1 MERVIS
7 QAEQLSVIIKTMRKD
22 QGLGQAD
29 AASLLALTQGR
40 YSQLESDIGKLTLER
55 ALVLL
60 RQLGLEMVVRERPTS
75 TRQAASAEASSSRIG
90 DAIKA
95 MPRMGSTLIQK
106 KGATPAADK
115 KAKAPAKSASKQKA
129 LPPSAGQRKHT
140 KGAW

>member
-7 QAEQLSVIIKTMRKD
+7 QAEQLSAIIKTMRKD
-22 QGLGQAD
+22 QGFGQAE

-40 YSQLESDIGKLTLER
+40 YSQLENDIGKLTLER

-60 RQLGLEMVVRERPTS
+60 RQLGLELVVRERPTS
-75 TRQAASAEASSSRIG
+75 ASPMG

-95 MPRMGSTLIQK
+95 APRIGEAIKAWPRMGPLTPQ
-106 KGATPAADK
+106 KGA
-115 KAKAPAKSASKQKA
+115 AKATSKQKA
-129 LPPSAGQRKHT
+129 LPSGPRKPS

>member
-7 QAEQLSVIIKTMRKD
+7 QAEQLSAIIKTMRKD
-22 QGLGQAD
+22 QGLGQAE

-40 YSQLESDIGKLTLER
+40 YSQLENDIGKLTLER

-60 RQLGLEMVVRERPTS
+60 RQLGLELVVRERPASTS
-75 TRQAASAEASSSRIG
+75 PMG

-95 MPRMGSTLIQK
+95 TPRVGEAIKAWPRMGPLTPQ
-106 KGATPAADK
+106 KGAAQAAAKPAA
-115 KAKAPAKSASKQKA
+115 PAQPKQKA
-129 LPPSAGQRKHT
+129 LPPGQRKPG

>member
-7 QAEQLSVIIKTMRKD
+7 QAEQLSAIIKTMRKD

-60 RQLGLEMVVRERPTS
+60 RQLGLEMVVRERPAS
-75 TRQAASAEASSSRIG
+75 TRQAANAKTSSSRIG
-90 DAIKA
+90 NAIKA
-95 MPRMGSTLIQK
+95 MPRMGTLIPK
-106 KGATPAADK
+106 KGAAPAADK
-115 KAKAPAKSASKQKA
+115 KANAKAPSKQKA
-129 LPPSAGQRKHT
+129 QPPSAGLRKRT